1 MAGTSLSEVERPH
14 DEYPESVQ
22 LSVRNV
28 DAWPK
33 RGRLRVQRITTG
45 SAAQTGQR
53 TASGPAARD
62 AAGVLGD
69 PIRIRIPPPR
79 WWPPGLC
86 VGDLVPVLQMDAV
99 IRAVMRWPR
108 RAACARPQAV
118 VARPVAAPRAV
129 AAA

>member
-69 PIRIRIPPPR
+69 PIRIRIPLRAGGRQDSVSVISSQSCR
-79 WWPPGLC
+79 WT
-86 VGDLVPVLQMDAV
+86 
-99 IRAVMRWPR
+99 R
-108 RAACARPQAV
+108 
-118 VARPVAAPRAV
+118 
-129 AAA
+129 